1 MVRAMNVNGF
11 IALRPA
17 RLGVVLLFF
26 FLQQIRDFDVWFYMV
41 VGREAVARGALQDT
55 IRNKTG

>member
-1 MVRAMNVNGF
+1 MNVNGF